1 MNGAQTEKDFVMTT
15 HVSPTSLKGW
25 KITTAGR
32 SLSTLSQQWARR
44 PHDERYLSLDA
55 LLVATKLRA
64 ERAEERK
71 IKTSELSLSSP
82 EIAEDDN
89 LADAQLKMNSLMLD
103 VGEDDHRA
111 LTNWTFGQIVSL
123 AGAGSASRVLKLLP
137 GANVSNDLTYLM
149 RYNRG
154 SDEIKLYSDDLEA
167 LAVTGP
173 DYGRIFDHEVT
184 AAVAAATCGA
194 TGDHRWK
201 VPGMLDW
208 GTMIYDPNHPV
219 TKDTTTIFGNDRGVF
234 IFLCQDLC
242 PIEIGKLP
250 DGSPD
255 YVFRGF
261 YVTNSEVGAGTLK
274 LGAMYLRGICCNRI
288 MWGVEAF
295 EEMTMRHTKYAPSR
309 FIEEAQPALQS
320 FANGSAQKLVDG
332 VNLAK
337 QAIVAETKQKAV
349 EFLVGRNIA
358 AKRALS
364 IYEKIVREQWGV
376 AAADEEPEERA
387 VSVWDLAQGITAV
400 AREEKNFDTRIDL
413 EQAAGVLLDRVA

>member
-1 MNGAQTEKDFVMTT
+1 MTVN
-15 HVSPTSLKGW
+15 VSPTSLKGW
-25 KITTAGR
+25 KITTNGR

-55 LLVATKLRA
+55 LLAATKLRA
-64 ERAEERK
+64 ERSSERT
-71 IKTSELSLSSP
+71 IKTAELAFFSP
-82 EIAEDDN
+82 EIDENDAID
-89 LADAQLKMNSLMLD
+89 DAQLKMNSLMLD

-111 LTNWTFGQIVSL
+111 ITNWTFGQMLGL
-123 AGAGSASRVLKLLP
+123 AGAGSASRVFSTLP
-137 GANVSNDLTYLM
+137 GINVANDMTYLM

-154 SDEIKLYSDDLEA
+154 RDEIKLYADDLEA
-167 LAVTGP
+167 LALTGP

-184 AAVAAATCGA
+184 SAVAAATCGA

-201 VPGMLDW
+201 IPGMLDW
-208 GTMIYDPNHPV
+208 STMVYDPHHPV

-261 YVTNSEVGAGTLK
+261 YVTNSEVGAGKLK

-288 MWGVEAF
+288 LWGVEAF
-295 EEMTMRHTKYAPSR
+295 EELEMRHTKYAPSR
-309 FIEEAQPALQS
+309 FIEEATPALVS

-337 QAIVAETKQKAV
+337 SAVIAETKQKTLDFV
-349 EFLVGRNIA
+349 VSRGVA

-376 AAADEEPEERA
+376 AAGEDEPEDRA
-387 VSVWDLAQGITAV
+387 VSVWDLAQGMTAA
-400 AREEKNFDTRIDL
+400 AREEPNFDTRIDL
-413 EQAAGVLLDRVA
+413 ERAAGVLLDRVA